1 MTQLI
6 GQLLGSSQLP
16 NWQMLNIHE
25 PLEHVLALVVNQY
38 PEVALQRDYDLSLPE
53 LCADKDQLIQVFLNL
68 INNACESMTEFKQ
81 TLQQN
86 MPAAPS
92 QLTSDTP
99 LNNLDV
105 DSSYQPKLHIQT
117 RVAFQHTI
125 GSQQH
130 KQVLQ
135 ITITDNGSGI
145 DNALIGQIFFPMV
158 TSRATGTGLGL
169 SIVQDIISRHHG
181 MIDVSSNSSQ
191 SDNPSYNYN
200 NSQTRFTLYLPFQ
213 QPIAAS

>member
-1 MTQLI
+1 
-6 GQLLGSSQLP
+6 
-16 NWQMLNIHE
+16 
-25 PLEHVLALVVNQY
+25 
-38 PEVALQRDYDLSLPE
+38 
-53 LCADKDQLIQVFLNL
+53 
-68 INNACESMTEFKQ
+68 MTEFKQ

-86 MPAAPS
+86 VPAISSNLPS
-92 QLTSDTP
+92 DIAQSY
-99 LNNLDV
+99 LDV
-105 DSSYQPKLHIQT
+105 DDSYQPKLHIQT

-145 DNALIGQIFFPMV
+145 DDALIGQIFFPMV